1 VFGGIY
7 LRNYRVNVVWG
18 DLRDEGVWGLG
29 LLRAGMK
36 GEGIPHYGG
45 IGYCGG
51 VLKGYYLPEVRK
63 SMLNNP

>member
-1 VFGGIY
+1 VPICVFGRIY

-36 GEGIPHYGG
+36 GEGVWGLG
-45 IGYCGG
+45 LLRAGMRG
-51 VLKGYYLPEVRK
+51 LPTMVV
-63 SMLNNP
+63 